1 MNKRHDVF
9 GKQIN
14 KISRLY
20 LDYQN
25 NPFSDELVHDL
36 RVSIRELR
44 GLLNFIKKRMDK
56 DHYNKLN
63 QQLGAAARV
72 FGPLR
77 ELDVLYEY
85 CEDYAVNHPET
96 SEAYYQLFNTF
107 VKERRIEMNR
117 TFNKGNSATIQQAIE
132 DAKEI
137 LELDLF
143 KNKKDWKKYTLK
155 RLKKKDKKLRY
166 AFKTVDISDYEAVHE
181 IRKSAKKVRYA
192 ATYFDETV
200 SKDLNQYRKD
210 AKAIQSE
217 FGEITD
223 AHVNYDLLTAYKDK
237 VKDENVRDLLIQI
250 RDDIECA
257 E

>member
-1 MNKRHDVF
+1 MNKRQAVF
-9 GKQIN
+9 EQQIN
-14 KISRLY
+14 KVSALY

-25 NPFSDELVHDL
+25 NPFSEQLVHDL

-44 GLLNFIKKRMDK
+44 SLLNFIKKRLDE
-56 DHYNKLN
+56 DYYNKLN
-63 QQLGAAARV
+63 RQLGAAARV

-77 ELDVLYEY
+77 ELDVLYDY
-85 CEDYAVNHPET
+85 CEDFAADHPET
-96 SEAYYQLFNTF
+96 SEAYYQLFNKF
-107 VKERRIEMNR
+107 VKDRRIEMNR
-117 TFNKGNSATIQQAIE
+117 TFNKSNSDIIQQAIE

-137 LELDLF
+137 FELSLF
-143 KNKKDWKKYTLK
+143 ADKKDWKKYTLK
-155 RLKKKDKKLRY
+155 RLKKMDKKLRE
-166 AFKTVDISDYEAVHE
+166 AFKTVEISDYEAVHE
-181 IRKSAKKVRYA
+181 IGKRAKKVRYA

-200 SKDLNQYRKD
+200 SKDLNQYRKN

-223 AHVNYDLLTAYKDK
+223 AHVNYELLTAYADK

-250 RDDIECA
+250 REDIEFA